1 MEEITVDDDDGEY
14 IEEFLNE
21 ASENPDEST
30 KRYEIVIS
38 DDSYIEEI
46 VVEVEEEET
55 EITLEEEYLNDT
67 EPIANFRDCSD
78 KERVDTKSDCSNN
91 DEVQQT
97 NSLDAIEKPEDS
109 NNGDHRLCP
118 NSDAKLKCTV
128 DHLDK
133 TDGSPAVDGEAEC
146 IADSES
152 NEGAN
157 GEPGNAQNE

>member
-97 NSLDAIEKPEDS
+97 NSPDVIEKPAPTRCFFSCRPTQFDEEQS
-109 NNGDHRLCP
+109 KLNNQ
-118 NSDAKLKCTV
+118 KLSFIVYFIGPT
-128 DHLDK
+128 
-133 TDGSPAVDGEAEC
+133 
-146 IADSES
+146 
-152 NEGAN
+152 
-157 GEPGNAQNE
+157 